1 MLGSAR
7 TIVRATAVAALLGA
21 VACGDGTAPR
31 RSAAPAGS
39 GPRIVSLSPAL
50 TGSIER
56 LGGGAGVVGCTPWCG
71 VPGVPAVGSLE
82 DRDLEAIAGLRP
94 TLLVR
99 QSTAND
105 PALEA
110 VLRESGARAA
120 AWRLSSLAE
129 VRAAVGELGQLLA
142 SQGVPGADARAAE
155 VVARFDAEMAG
166 PRVAADAVVF
176 LYSTDPP
183 AAFGSGSYLDDLWR
197 GLGGTNAVAAAGYPS
212 LTAEDILALR
222 PAAVVVVGTAALP
235 AWAGADGRC
244 AIAVDAP
251 ELLEP
256 GAAML
261 ETGPASL
268 RGVAARIAGGC
279 R

>member
-1 MLGSAR
+1 MTASAR
-7 TIVRATAVAALLGA
+7 PFLRTSAALAAAVAVAA
-21 VACGDGTAPR
+21 CGER
-31 RSAAPAGS
+31 APAR
-39 GPRIVSLSPAL
+39 GPGERGQARIVSLSPAL

-56 LGGGAGVVGCTPWCG
+56 LGGGAYVVGCTPWCG
-71 VPGVPAVGSLE
+71 LPGVPAVGSLE
-82 DRDLEAIAGLRP
+82 ERDLEAISGLRP

-99 QSTAND
+99 QSTVGD
-105 PALEA
+105 PALDAILE
-110 VLRESGARAA
+110 ESGARAR
-120 AWRLSSLAE
+120 AWHLSSVGE
-129 VRAAVGELGQLLA
+129 VRAAVGELGRLLVA
-142 SQGVPGADARAAE
+142 EGIAGADARATE
-155 VVARFDAEMAG
+155 VVARYDAEMAG
-166 PRVAADAVVF
+166 PRVAADSVVF

-183 AAFGSGSYLDDLWR
+183 AAFGKGSYLDDLWR
-197 GLGGTNAVAAAGYPS
+197 GLGGTNAVTAAGYPS

-261 ETGPASL
+261 ETGPAVL